1 MPKRAL
7 TTKSDLIVQ
16 KSPDFLHLRAETNT
30 QMFGIENMV
39 EKLFSRSKLG
49 GTNVRIMCRVLVTGV
64 LMPKGIATDKSIE
77 NLEKFYSSWLK
88 MLKTFNINPPQ
99 DLKTPIIE
107 ETKENV
113 KDCAQMENEQR
124 VIPNETVEQLPPTDR
139 EASSSKA
146 KTRDEKLATE
156 RIHQNQDNSFLICI
170 LLLVLIFVSYLNLRA
185 VYTLVA
191 AMNKITILMKQN

>member
-1 MPKRAL
+1 
-7 TTKSDLIVQ
+7 
-16 KSPDFLHLRAETNT
+16 
-30 QMFGIENMV
+30 
-39 EKLFSRSKLG
+39 
-49 GTNVRIMCRVLVTGV
+49 
-64 LMPKGIATDKSIE
+64 
-77 NLEKFYSSWLK
+77 

-99 DLKTPIIE
+99 DLKTSIIE

-113 KDCAQMENEQR
+113 KDCAQMENEQH
-124 VIPNETVEQLPPTDR
+124 VIPNEAVEQLPPTDR

-146 KTRDEKLATE
+146 KTPDEKLATE

-191 AMNKITILMKQN
+191 AMNKITILIKQN